1 MLPFSCVSRLSSP
14 GCIVVVYCSCTSSKV
29 CLLLSDERELAA
41 IGGRDHSLFLFRA
54 LGKILYCKRESVS
67 GDTCGDDS
75 EQTEGDSHSERD
87 GTPDLPAHL
96 HHHKRSRLLIDPE
109 VQWSEFI

>member
-1 MLPFSCVSRLSSP
+1 MKYVC
-14 GCIVVVYCSCTSSKV
+14 YCLDGK
-29 CLLLSDERELAA
+29 ELAA

-67 GDTCGDDS
+67 EDTGGEGS
-75 EQTEGDSHSERD
+75 EKMEKNSHSERD

-109 VQWSEFI
+109 VEGIVFD

>member
-1 MLPFSCVSRLSSP
+1 M
-14 GCIVVVYCSCTSSKV
+14 
-29 CLLLSDERELAA
+29 CLLLSDGMELAA

-67 GDTCGDDS
+67 GDTCGEG
-75 EQTEGDSHSERD
+75 EQTEEDDHRERG

-109 VQWSEFI
+109 VQ